1 MKFYVIFYKLN
12 MSRIGKLLIKI
23 PTDVKILHNSSK
35 IKVIG
40 KFGELSLTVPLI
52 LNVKKIEGFLVLS
65 QNFINKTNFSELS
78 GLYRSLINNMIQG
91 VSEKFNLTLTLQ
103 GVGYRAIVEKNN
115 LILNLG
121 YSHSIKLVI
130 PDDVTIEV
138 FKNTTLKLSSCNKQ
152 KLGEIGAK
160 IKSFRF
166 PEPYKGKGIRYENEI
181 IKQKIGKTA
190 KSTKK

>member
-1 MKFYVIFYKLN
+1 
-12 MSRIGKLLIKI
+12 
-23 PTDVKILHNSSK
+23 
-35 IKVIG
+35 
-40 KFGELSLTVPLI
+40 
-52 LNVKKIEGFLVLS
+52 
-65 QNFINKTNFSELS
+65 
-78 GLYRSLINNMIQG
+78 MIQG

-103 GVGYRAIVEKNN
+103 GVGYRAIVEKNS

-121 YSHSIKLVI
+121 YSHSIKLII
-130 PDDVTIEV
+130 PNDVTIEV

>member
-23 PTDVKILHNSSK
+23 PADVKILNNLSK
-35 IKVIG
+35 IKIIG
-40 KFGELSLTVPLI
+40 QFGELYANIPSI
-52 LNVKKIEGFLVLS
+52 LNIGKIDGFLVLS
-65 QNFINKTNFSELS
+65 QKFANNSNFSKLF

-103 GVGYRAIVEKNN
+103 GVGYRAIVEKNS

-121 YSHSIKLVI
+121 YSHSIKLMI
-130 PDDVTIEV
+130 PNDVTIEV